1 MRRTHLPRTPSRR
14 PDHAIVS
21 EILSAGEGG
30 RIERTVL
37 PGGIRIITETVPGLQ
52 SETVGVW
59 VGSGSR
65 HESERAAGSTHF
77 LEHMLFKGTTTRSPR
92 DIARGL
98 ERTGGDSNAVT
109 AKEYTCY
116 YARCLVSDLD
126 SVGALLWDMVL
137 RSTLDIDEFERE
149 RGVIIEELAMA
160 ADDPTDQLFE
170 DFEQLT
176 FADQPL
182 GRPVGATREQ
192 IRALEHAVLR
202 EHYADAYAGPGLVF
216 AAAGGASHAEVVDQ
230 VIRHSAGAAPAP
242 SGGTPPGTVSVATA
256 GTRATGTSAAVFT
269 PGTHLRRRD
278 TEQQGLLLGTL
289 GLREGHPDRFT
300 HLVAS
305 NLLGGGMAS
314 RLFQRIRE
322 EHGLAYSVQ
331 TVLSQYS
338 DAGLFGVYA
347 GCAPEAADQVLE
359 LVGAELTALADTTP
373 GEDEVDD
380 VVAQLAGGTVLGLES
395 TAVRMNR
402 IARHELTGL
411 PLMRADELIAAV
423 RAVTPEDIRAHVR
436 GLVEQEWA
444 LAGVGPRDDL
454 ALPVLR

>member
-1 MRRTHLPRTPSRR
+1 M
-14 PDHAIVS
+14 S
-21 EILSAGEGG
+21 ELLSAGEGG

-65 HESERAAGSTHF
+65 HESDVAAGSTHF
-77 LEHMLFKGTTTRSPR
+77 LEHMLFKGTATRSPR

-109 AKEYTCY
+109 SKEYTCY

-126 SVGALLWDMVL
+126 AVGDLLWDMVL
-137 RSTLDIDEFERE
+137 RSTLDEAEFGRE
-149 RGVIIEELAMA
+149 RGVIVEELAMA

-170 DFEQLT
+170 DFEELA

-192 IRALEHAVLR
+192 IRVLEHGVLR
-202 EHYADAYAGPGLVF
+202 EHYEEAYAGPGLVF

-230 VIRHSAGAAPAP
+230 V
-242 SGGTPPGTVSVATA
+242 VAHIA
-256 GTRATGTSAAVFT
+256 GTSAAQALMERAEGGDTAGEATARGVGGGSRSGSAATPAVFT
-269 PGTHLRRRD
+269 PGIHVRERA
-278 TEQQGLLLGTL
+278 TEQQGIILGTA
-289 GLREGHPDRFT
+289 GLHEGHGDRFV
-300 HLVAS
+300 HLVLS

-314 RLFQRIRE
+314 RLFQRVRE
-322 EHGLAYSVQ
+322 EHGLAYSVH

-347 GCAPEAADQVLE
+347 GCAPESSDQVLE
-359 LVGAELTALADTTP
+359 LVGEELIGIADRAP

-380 VVAQLAGGTVLGLES
+380 VVSQLAGGTVLGLES

-402 IARHELTGL
+402 IARHELTGI
-411 PLMRADELIAAV
+411 PLLSAEALIDRV
-423 RAVTPEDIRAHVR
+423 RSVTPEEIRAHAE
-436 GLVEQEWA
+436 GLLAQKWA
-444 LAGVGPRDDL
+444 LAAVGPRGDL
-454 ALPVLR
+454 RMPSLG

>member
-1 MRRTHLPRTPSRR
+1 M
-14 PDHAIVS
+14 S

-65 HESERAAGSTHF
+65 HETDLTAGSTHF
-77 LEHMLFKGTTTRSPR
+77 LEHMLFKGTTTRSPL

-109 AKEYTCY
+109 AKEYTSY

-126 SVGALLWDMVL
+126 SVSELLWDMVL
-137 RSTLDIDEFERE
+137 RSTLAVDEFERE

-170 DFEQLT
+170 DFEQLAFT
-176 FADQPL
+176 DQSL

-192 IRALEHAVLR
+192 IRALPHTVLR
-202 EHYADAYAGPGLVF
+202 DHYAQAYAGPGLVF
-216 AAAGGASHAEVVDQ
+216 AAAGGATHAEVVDQ
-230 VIRHSAGAAPAP
+230 VVRHIAGHGQETPAEAGAAVRTDGDSAAGD
-242 SGGTPPGTVSVATA
+242 SAVGTASRQREASTA
-256 GTRATGTSAAVFT
+256 SAAVFT
-269 PGTHLRRRD
+269 PGIHLRARS
-278 TEQQGLLLGTL
+278 TEQQGIILGTR
-289 GLREGHPDRFT
+289 GLHEGHADRFT
-300 HLVAS
+300 HLVMS

-322 EHGLAYSVQ
+322 EHGLAYTVQ

-338 DAGLFGVYA
+338 DTGLFGIYA
-347 GCAPEAADQVLE
+347 GSAPESAGTVLD
-359 LVGAELTALADTTP
+359 LVGEELARLARELP
-373 GEDEVDD
+373 SAQEVDD
-380 VVAQLAGGTVLGLES
+380 VVSQLAGGTVLGLES
-395 TAVRMNR
+395 SAVRMNR

-411 PLMRADELIAAV
+411 PLLSPEELIEAV
-423 RAVTPEDIRAHVR
+423 RAVTPDHIRAHAAS
-436 GLVEQEWA
+436 LLEQEWA
-444 LAGVGPRDDL
+444 LAGVGPREDL
-454 ALPVLR
+454 VLPALG

>member
-1 MRRTHLPRTPSRR
+1 M
-14 PDHAIVS
+14 S

-65 HESERAAGSTHF
+65 HEAEVAAGSTHF
-77 LEHMLFKGTTTRSPR
+77 LEHMLFKGTATRSAL

-109 AKEYTCY
+109 SKEYTCY
-116 YARCLVSDLD
+116 YARCLVSDLEA
-126 SVGALLWDMVL
+126 VGELLWDMVL
-137 RSTLDIDEFERE
+137 RSTLDVDEFERE
-149 RGVIIEELAMA
+149 RGVIVEELAMA

-176 FADQPL
+176 FESQAL

-192 IRALEHAVLR
+192 IRALEHGVLR
-202 EHYADAYAGPGLVF
+202 EHYADAYSGPGLVF
-216 AAAGGASHAEVVDQ
+216 AAAGGATHAEVVDQ
-230 VIRHSAGAAPAP
+230 VMRHVAGSDGAG
-242 SGGTPPGTVSVATA
+242 SCTA
-256 GTRATGTSAAVFT
+256 GTARGTEDPAEASAAVFT
-269 PGTHLRRRD
+269 PGTHVRQRS
-278 TEQQGLLLGTL
+278 TEQQGLVLGTQ
-289 GLREGHPDRFT
+289 GLSEGHDDRFV
-300 HLVAS
+300 HLVLS

-338 DAGLFGVYA
+338 DVGLFGVYA
-347 GCAPEAADQVLE
+347 GCAPESADQVLD
-359 LVGAELTALADTTP
+359 LVGEELTRIAREMPD
-373 GEDEVDD
+373 GREVDD
-380 VVAQLAGGTVLGLES
+380 VVSQLAGGTVLGLES

-411 PLMRADELIAAV
+411 PLLSADTLIAEV
-423 RAVTPEDIRAHVR
+423 RRVTPEDIRAHAA
-436 GLVEQEWA
+436 GLLEQDWA
-444 LAGVGPRDDL
+444 LAAVGPRSDL
-454 ALPVLR
+454 RIPHLG

>member
-1 MRRTHLPRTPSRR
+1 M
-14 PDHAIVS
+14 S

-65 HESERAAGSTHF
+65 HESHVAAGSTHF
-77 LEHMLFKGTTTRSPR
+77 LEHMLFKGTATRSPR

-126 SVGALLWDMVL
+126 GVGELLWDMVL
-137 RSTLDIDEFERE
+137 RSTLDEAEFERE
-149 RGVIIEELAMA
+149 RGVIVEELAMA

-170 DFEQLT
+170 DFEQLA

-182 GRPVGATREQ
+182 GRPVGATRRQ
-192 IRALEHAVLR
+192 IRVLEHSVLR
-202 EHYADAYAGPGLVF
+202 EHYEDAYAGPGLVF
-216 AAAGGASHAEVVDQ
+216 AAAGGASHAEVVEQ
-230 VIRHSAGAAPAP
+230 VTAHI
-242 SGGTPPGTVSVATA
+242 A
-256 GTRATGTSAAVFT
+256 GTRAVRPLAQSAKARDTAADALTPALFT
-269 PGTHLRRRD
+269 PGIHVRERA
-278 TEQQGLLLGTL
+278 TEQQGIILGTA
-289 GLREGHPDRFT
+289 GLPEGHDDRFV
-300 HLVAS
+300 HLVLS

-347 GCAPEAADQVLE
+347 GCAPESSDQVLALVREE
-359 LVGAELTALADTTP
+359 LLRIADRAPGA
-373 GEDEVDD
+373 DEVDD
-380 VVAQLAGGTVLGLES
+380 VVSQLAGGTVLGLES

-402 IARHELTGL
+402 IARHELTAV
-411 PLMRADELIAAV
+411 PLLSAEVLIDRV
-423 RAVTPEDIRAHVR
+423 RSVTPEQIRAHAV
-436 GLVEQEWA
+436 GLLSQEWA
-444 LAGVGPRDDL
+444 LAAVGPRGDL
-454 ALPVLR
+454 PMPSLR

>member
-1 MRRTHLPRTPSRR
+1 M
-14 PDHAIVS
+14 S

-65 HESERAAGSTHF
+65 HETDLTAGSTHF
-77 LEHMLFKGTTTRSPR
+77 LEHMLFKGTTTRSPL

-109 AKEYTCY
+109 AKEYTSY

-126 SVGALLWDMVL
+126 SVSELLWDMVL
-137 RSTLDIDEFERE
+137 RSTLAVEEFERE

-170 DFEQLT
+170 DFEQLA

-192 IRALEHAVLR
+192 IRALPHEVLR
-202 EHYADAYAGPGLVF
+202 DHYARAYAGPGLVF
-216 AAAGGASHAEVVDQ
+216 AAAGGATHEEVVDQ
-230 VIRHSAGAAPAP
+230 VVRHSAGTASGADTSPEAAA
-242 SGGTPPGTVSVATA
+242 GVPGEATTA
-256 GTRATGTSAAVFT
+256 SAAVFT
-269 PGTHLRRRD
+269 PGVHLRGRS
-278 TEQQGLLLGTL
+278 TEQQGIVLGTR
-289 GLREGHPDRFT
+289 GMPDGHADRFT
-300 HLVAS
+300 HLVLS

-314 RLFQRIRE
+314 RLFQRVRE
-322 EHGLAYSVQ
+322 ERGLAYTVQ

-338 DAGLFGVYA
+338 DTGLFGVYA
-347 GCAPEAADQVLE
+347 GSAPESAGTVLD
-359 LVGAELTALADTTP
+359 LVGEELTLLARELPTAQ
-373 GEDEVDD
+373 EVDD
-380 VVAQLAGGTVLGLES
+380 VVSQLAGGTVLGLES
-395 TAVRMNR
+395 SAVRMNR

-411 PLMRADELIAAV
+411 PLLSPEELIEAV
-423 RAVTPEDIRAHVR
+423 RAVTPDHIRAHAAS
-436 GLVEQEWA
+436 LLEQEWA
-444 LAGVGPRDDL
+444 LAGVGPREDL
-454 ALPVLR
+454 TLPRFA

>member
-1 MRRTHLPRTPSRR
+1 M
-14 PDHAIVS
+14 S

-37 PGGIRIITETVPGLQ
+37 PGGIRIITETVPGLR

-65 HESERAAGSTHF
+65 HETDLTAGSTHF
-77 LEHMLFKGTTTRSPR
+77 LEHMLFKGTTTRSPL

-109 AKEYTCY
+109 AKEYTSY

-126 SVGALLWDMVL
+126 SVSELLWDMVL
-137 RSTLDIDEFERE
+137 RSTLAVDEFERE

-170 DFEQLT
+170 DFEQLAFT
-176 FADQPL
+176 DQPL

-192 IRALEHAVLR
+192 IRALPHAVLR
-202 EHYADAYAGPGLVF
+202 EHYTQAYAGPGLVF
-216 AAAGGASHAEVVDQ
+216 AAAGGATHEEVVDQ
-230 VIRHSAGAAPAP
+230 VVRHSAGAGADAPAA
-242 SGGTPPGTVSVATA
+242 SALRTGTTPEVTA
-256 GTRATGTSAAVFT
+256 GMQREATTASAAVFT
-269 PGTHLRRRD
+269 PGVHLRGRG
-278 TEQQGLLLGTL
+278 TEQQGIVLGTR
-289 GLREGHPDRFT
+289 GLPEGHADRFT
-300 HLVAS
+300 HLVMS

-314 RLFQRIRE
+314 RLFQRVRE
-322 EHGLAYSVQ
+322 ERGLAYTVQ

-338 DAGLFGVYA
+338 DTGLFGVYA
-347 GCAPEAADQVLE
+347 GSAPESAGTVLD
-359 LVGAELTALADTTP
+359 LVGEELTLLARELPTAQ
-373 GEDEVDD
+373 EVDD
-380 VVAQLAGGTVLGLES
+380 VVSQLAGGTVLGLES

-411 PLMRADELIAAV
+411 PLLSPEAIIEAV
-423 RAVTPEDIRAHVR
+423 RAVTPDHIRAHAA
-436 GLVEQEWA
+436 GLLEQEWA
-444 LAGVGPRDDL
+444 LAGVGPREDL
-454 ALPVLR
+454 VLPALG